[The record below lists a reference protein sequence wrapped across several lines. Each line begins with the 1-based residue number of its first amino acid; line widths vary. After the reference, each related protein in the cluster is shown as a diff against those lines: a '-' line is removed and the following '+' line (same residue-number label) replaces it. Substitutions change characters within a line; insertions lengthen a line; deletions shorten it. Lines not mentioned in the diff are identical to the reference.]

1 MTLEEFLT
9 HLEELDAAVL
19 DGSELADAKWFAAA
33 RTALPKLVKIVRVWR
48 SLSQDYRVGVT
59 MRIVAERIINEEVK
73 HE

>member
-33 RTALPKLVKIVRVWR
+33 RTALPTLVRIVREVQTAYPSAFR
-48 SLSQDYRVGVT
+48 ECVVE
-59 MRIVAERIINEEVK
+59 IAERIINEEVTP
-73 HE
+73 